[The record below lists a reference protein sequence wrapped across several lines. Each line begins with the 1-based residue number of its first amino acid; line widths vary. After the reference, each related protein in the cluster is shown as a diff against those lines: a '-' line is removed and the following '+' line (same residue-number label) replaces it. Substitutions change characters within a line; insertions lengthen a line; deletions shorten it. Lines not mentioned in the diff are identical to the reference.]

1 MNIEI
6 INSRKFIEIADFVFS
21 AVVSE
26 QEFNKNYAKDST
38 VIQKSN
44 LGKSSFIWFLKN
56 KIEIK
61 DNDIVFCHVETL
73 GHLFKILKR
82 SKLKNIILI
91 SSQSDLCINR
101 SLYQKKPDSVKVWF
115 STNVKLNKPD
125 LKPIPL
131 GINNEYI
138 EIYPCEADFKKFKF
152 KESDDKKNLIYSN
165 FNINTR
171 FLHRYFAS
179 KFSKSNSFIKVEKTE
194 LDKQVYLETI
204 DNFKFILSPWGNG
217 IDTHRIWEAIYANCI
232 PVVQDHVVFSKFKQL
247 PIIFVNSF
255 KNINPIKFEE
265 ISQSKFK
272 ELADFRYWKKEVLNE
287 KEEKTLI
294 INEFVNY
301 VDKLNQSFLKKQEK
315 LRKIKRLNKK
325 IKYFFFRV
333 FKKFI

>member
-1 MNIEI
+1 MKSN
-6 INSRKFIEIADFVFS
+6 FVFS

-61 DNDIVFCHVETL
+61 DNDIVFCHVEIL

-101 SLYQKKPDSVKVWF
+101 SLYLKKPDSVKVWF

-152 KESDDKKNLIYSN
+152 KESDDKNNLIYSN

-171 FLHRYFAS
+171 FLHRYFTS
-179 KFSKSNSFIKVEKTE
+179 SFQK
-194 LDKQVYLETI
+194 
-204 DNFKFILSPWGNG
+204 
-217 IDTHRIWEAIYANCI
+217 
-232 PVVQDHVVFSKFKQL
+232 
-247 PIIFVNSF
+247 
-255 KNINPIKFEE
+255 
-265 ISQSKFK
+265 
-272 ELADFRYWKKEVLNE
+272 
-287 KEEKTLI
+287 
-294 INEFVNY
+294 
-301 VDKLNQSFLKKQEK
+301 
-315 LRKIKRLNKK
+315 
-325 IKYFFFRV
+325 
-333 FKKFI
+333 